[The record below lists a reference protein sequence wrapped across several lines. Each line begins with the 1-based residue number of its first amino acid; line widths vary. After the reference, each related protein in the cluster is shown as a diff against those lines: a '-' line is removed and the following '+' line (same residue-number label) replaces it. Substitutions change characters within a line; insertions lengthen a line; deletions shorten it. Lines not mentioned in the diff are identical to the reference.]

1 MTDHQRDME
10 RLRHTLPV
18 HPGTPA
24 PLITGNLFIQ
34 THRRCS
40 VCPTVNHV
48 CVCVSDFSPA
58 LASTHLTPAVNPL
71 PAEIHARL
79 ALIKHTAEKVQKHTF
94 TSAHKLPSSPVMTVS
109 ITEDCSKALHIKK

>member
-1 MTDHQRDME
+1 MTDHHRDME
-10 RLRHTLPV
+10 RLRHTLPI

-34 THRRCS
+34 THRRRS
-40 VCPTVNHV
+40 VCQTVNHV
-48 CVCVSDFSPA
+48 CVCLSDFSPV

-71 PAEIHARL
+71 PAELHARL

-94 TSAHKLPSSPVMTVS
+94 TSVPQ
-109 ITEDCSKALHIKK
+109 